1 MLFIILITVSCTKK
15 DNKDTDDYNKEFVQ
29 ESINNQG
36 KIIKDNKTKESSKN
50 NNLIEENLSKLQND
64 SQRNLDE
71 NVLSK
76 KDSDEVD
83 QQGKSKAV
91 ELQPLDITIHLST
104 QNKDTNILLPNKCK
118 LPKVHWSDKL
128 LVEIKPINNIKL
140 SDELIKRFNNL
151 YPETEYVKE
160 NNSIK
165 MLVVIEDSVDFNIRN
180 EDINLIGYCINENV
194 SIEHGYSKMEYNL
207 IRYNK
212 EHTRELLYTSDIV
225 DDYLN
230 LDIIFEEI
238 QDHEAI
244 EAALIENLVG
254 LDKSKQLPEVRFSW
268 KDEYT
273 LNMFITNIEQKVE
286 YYINFNG
293 YIQTNGAIYYEVF
306 SHSQVFEGLYSYGCY
321 PGIYE
326 FYRLPKQ
333 KIVDFNIN
341 SFAEKQIGIIENY
354 SFNIGPIWQDI
365 NKIILGTY
373 DEWGYYTFIYDYVNN
388 KLLTK
393 DAMHTFEYENIR
405 KKDKF
410 AFVLLES
417 QLLKIDMQSSK
428 VVSKIDIGT
437 LDISAIKY
445 NENINQLIALRYD
458 NDKKSYCLMLLNE
471 NLDIIS
477 DGKINHECIDG
488 FYSINTELYWV
499 DDEHI
504 AIDLRGDTEINT
516 CIYNIKTGNRSK
528 IIPNEK
534 IMSISP
540 NYEYMVFIDVE
551 TNSLKV
557 RDRNYE
563 IIGEATFDND
573 IEIPKYQYY
582 DFWYDNNFYIDLGD
596 LNEMFI
602 WEMESLK
609 QRFIKLP
616 YKNTAILE
624 IVDDATIRI
633 VTDADN
639 IEKGE
644 FYGM

>member
-477 DGKINHECIDG
+477 DGKINHECIDW